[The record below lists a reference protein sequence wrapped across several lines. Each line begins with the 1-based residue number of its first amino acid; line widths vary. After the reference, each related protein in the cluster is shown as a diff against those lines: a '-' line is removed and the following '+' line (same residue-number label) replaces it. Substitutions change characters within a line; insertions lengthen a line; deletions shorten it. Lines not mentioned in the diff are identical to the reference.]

1 MNRVLVVLTTTTA
14 ILGTATDARIACWI
28 WQKELS

>member
-1 MNRVLVVLTTTTA
+1 MNRVLVGLGTIAA
-14 ILGTATDARIACWI
+14 IFGTATDARIACWV